1 MGLWLLL
8 SLHMSSNRPKNQ
20 SGLLAITWPLLA
32 DLVLGT
38 TVGLIGLWMAAQESD
53 SAAAAFTLAN
63 HVQASFFL
71 LFRIIGMGVS
81 VVITQNLGANHR
93 DSADA
98 TARAAL
104 GASTWL
110 GLFSGVVVAACSQ
123 NLLLALNAP
132 PDVMPLAEPFLRL
145 LSIALALDALNA
157 TMGAVM
163 RAHMHTRDTLL
174 NMMLMHSVHLVI
186 CVMLMYGIGPLPPMG
201 MLGFAVAA
209 ALSRLFAVAFHGVL
223 WRWRLNLAPHLH
235 DWWKVN
241 WKLMPPVLHI
251 GLPGAAE
258 NIAYRLALLVTVAM
272 VANMGTDAL
281 AEHGYTMQIMFFIL
295 VFSLSVG
302 FGSEI
307 LVGHLIGA
315 RNLHKAHHIVVK
327 SVRLGIM
334 VSLGMSLIAVFSAG
348 WTLSFF
354 TNDRKII
361 EVCTHLLWIAVLLE
375 PGRAL
380 NLIVINALRATGD
393 ARFPVVAGIASMI
406 FVMAGGA
413 WLLGVYF
420 GMGLIGVW
428 IAYALDEWTRGLIM
442 CWRWWGRGWLPA
454 ARTTHR
460 RLIRQRMGT
469 SGSAAHIG

>member
-1 MGLWLLL
+1 
-8 SLHMSSNRPKNQ
+8 MSSDIPKKQ

-32 DLVLGT
+32 DLLLGT
-38 TVGLIGLWMAAQESD
+38 TVGLIGLWMASQESD
-53 SAAAAFTLAN
+53 AAAAAFTLAN

-71 LFRIIGMGVS
+71 LFRIVSMGVS
-81 VVITQNLGANHR
+81 VVITQYLGANHR

-110 GLFSGVVVAACSQ
+110 GLFSGVVVASCSRH
-123 NLLLALNAP
+123 LLLALNAP
-132 PDVMPLAEPFLRL
+132 PEVLPLAEPFLAV

-174 NMMLMHSVHLVI
+174 NMVLMHSLHLVI
-186 CVMLMYGIGPLPPMG
+186 CVVLMHGMGPLPSFG
-201 MLGFAVAA
+201 MLGFALAA

-223 WRWRLNLAPHLH
+223 WRWRLDLVPHLH

-241 WKLMPPVLHI
+241 WKLMSPVLHI

-258 NIAYRLALLVTVAM
+258 NIAYRLALLATVAM
-272 VANMGTDAL
+272 VAQMGTEAL
-281 AEHGYTMQIMFFIL
+281 AEHGYTMQIMFFIW

-315 RNLHKAHHIVVK
+315 RSLRGAHHIVVK
-327 SVRLGIM
+327 SVRLGIL
-334 VSLGMSLIAVFSAG
+334 VSLGMSFIAV
-348 WTLSFF
+348 LSTQWSVRFF
-354 TNDRKII
+354 TNDPHII
-361 EVCTHLLWIAVLLE
+361 EVCTQLLWIAVLLE

-393 ARFPVVAGIASMI
+393 ARFPVVAGVASMI
-406 FVMAGGA
+406 FIMAGGA

-420 GMGLIGVW
+420 GLGLIGVW
-428 IAYALDEWTRGLIM
+428 IAYTLDEWARGLIM

-454 ARTTHR
+454 ARNTHR
-460 RLIRQRMGT
+460 RLIRQRT
-469 SGSAAHIG
+469 STSVL